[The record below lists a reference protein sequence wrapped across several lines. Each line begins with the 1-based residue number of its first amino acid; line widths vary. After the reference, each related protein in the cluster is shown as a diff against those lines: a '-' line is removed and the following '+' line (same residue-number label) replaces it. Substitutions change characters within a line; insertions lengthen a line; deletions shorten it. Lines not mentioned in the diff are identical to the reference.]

1 MERSL
6 LRPNFKTSHLV
17 SLIKWL
23 AWTRHNISGLKQDE
37 FAFFYLFILKK
48 KRNYGEIVYRVQ
60 GWFQG
65 IPFVVVTKQFSEE
78 SRMALW
84 NSICSKMAADQGT
97 RNQIEGISS
106 ECASDGFQEAFS
118 AAVWSKQDIGVQDFW
133 KIRSPSSMIGLFFV
147 WNFSK
152 AYYLG

>member
-1 MERSL
+1 M
-6 LRPNFKTSHLV
+6 
-17 SLIKWL
+17 
-23 AWTRHNISGLKQDE
+23 QDE
-37 FAFFYLFILKK
+37 FALFDLFIFFK

-147 WNFSK
+147 WNFLK